1 MNKQYFNTRMNTDIK
16 WAKKELNSKGEL
28 NRASQNLQKKYFGIE
43 VQSDHNSQDLF
54 VIPEGKRRKKN
65 F

>member
-1 MNKQYFNTRMNTDIK
+1 MNTDIK